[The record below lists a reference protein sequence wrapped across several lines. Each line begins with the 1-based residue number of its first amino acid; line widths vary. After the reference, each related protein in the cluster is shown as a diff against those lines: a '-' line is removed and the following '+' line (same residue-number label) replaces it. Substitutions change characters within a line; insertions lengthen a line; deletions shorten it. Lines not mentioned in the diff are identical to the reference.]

1 MSTTDENGTDENGT
15 VAHDAN
21 DFTVHIGAPI
31 DPEKTVVRPGAA
43 ARQPDPEP
51 VPEPD
56 TAEELGAKLGGR
68 SGTLRSSA
76 SFMPR
81 VYGPRA
87 ASVSQAPE
95 PSPDPAGGVAASN
108 ARAALPSLAR
118 RDRRGHV
125 VTLACYAAALI
136 VTGVGL
142 WVVAALA
149 FTG

>member
-1 MSTTDENGTDENGT
+1 MSTTNEN
-15 VAHDAN
+15 DA
-21 DFTVHIGAPI
+21 DDRTVHIGAPL

-43 ARQPDPEP
+43 APQPDPEP
-51 VPEPD
+51 VTEPD

-68 SGTLRSSA
+68 SGALRSSA

-95 PSPDPAGGVAASN
+95 PSPDLAGRVAASN

-118 RDRRGHV
+118 RDRRGRV

-136 VTGVGL
+136 ATGVGL
-142 WVVAALA
+142 WVVATLA
-149 FTG
+149 FAG

>member
-1 MSTTDENGTDENGT
+1 MSITNENGTD
-15 VAHDAN
+15 AHEAS
-21 DFTVHIGAPI
+21 DFTVHIGAPL
-31 DPEKTVVRPGAA
+31 DPEKTVVRPGGAA
-43 ARQPDPEP
+43 QRPDPAP

-56 TAEELGAKLGGR
+56 SAAELGAKRGGR
-68 SGTLRSSA
+68 NGALSSSA
-76 SFMPR
+76 SFMPP

-118 RDRRGHV
+118 RDRRGRV

-149 FTG
+149 FAG